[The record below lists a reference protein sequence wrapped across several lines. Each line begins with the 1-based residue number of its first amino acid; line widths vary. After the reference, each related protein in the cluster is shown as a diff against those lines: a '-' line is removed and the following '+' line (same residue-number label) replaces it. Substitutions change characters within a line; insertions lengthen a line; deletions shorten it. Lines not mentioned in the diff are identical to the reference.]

1 MDVSGNTEI
10 SNTIVHNDGLNASSR
25 YRKSAKGKLARA
37 KYYETKGRTK
47 AQEYYLKNR
56 EAIIERSKARYYAL
70 QAQHNDISGNIT

>member
-1 MDVSGNTEI
+1 MDVSGNDEI
-10 SNTIVHNDGLNASSR
+10 HNVIIHTDGLNASSR

-56 EAIIERSKARYYAL
+56 EAIIERSKARYYSL
-70 QAQHNDISGNIT
+70 QVQHADVSGNIT